1 MNTTAMRFY
10 GVKGFPE
17 EADAPTVVLQVRAR
31 SPERAIELAAVRP
44 IVAGMRLE
52 AVDVGCALH
61 VEGVHYEGPWPW
73 PGRTK

>member
-17 EADAPTVVLQVRAR
+17 EADAPTAVLQVRAR
-31 SPERAIELAAVRP
+31 SPERAIELAAARP

-52 AVDVGCALH
+52 AVEVGGALP
-61 VEGVHYEGPWPW
+61 VEGVIYEGPWPW
-73 PGRTK
+73 PGQTK

>member
-10 GVKGFPE
+10 GVKGFPVGT
-17 EADAPTVVLQVRAR
+17 DAPTMVLQVRAR
-31 SPERAIELAAVRP
+31 SPERAIELAAARP

-52 AVDVGCALH
+52 AVDVGCGLP

-73 PGRTK
+73 PGRKK

>member
-17 EADAPTVVLQVRAR
+17 GADSPTAVLQVRAN
-31 SPERAIELAAVRP
+31 SPQRAIELAAARP
-44 IVAGMRLE
+44 IVTGMRLE
-52 AVDVGCALH
+52 AVDVGCGLP